1 MNKKNL
7 IRSAAFFGIAA
18 AAAVVLARSGVS
30 IDMLLGYGAVLGLL
44 VGVAAEYRLNRRTA
58 FGR

>member
-7 IRSAAFFGIAA
+7 IRIAASVGIAA
-18 AAAVVLARSGVS
+18 VAAVVLARSEVS
-30 IDMLLGYGAVLGLL
+30 IDTLVGYGAVLALL
-44 VGVAAEYRLNRRTA
+44 VGVAAEYRLNRRTV